1 MKQLI
6 VNADDFGLTCGVNQ
20 GIIRAHREGILTSTT
35 LMAAAGAFDHAVA
48 LALANPEL
56 GVGCHL
62 VLVGGKAV
70 APSEEIPSLA
80 DQNGNLPSSLALFAA
95 RVSLGR
101 VSPSEIERE
110 LRAQI
115 EKIRR
120 AGIEPSHVDT
130 HKHTHVHPVVM
141 EAVGKVVRDYGIK
154 RVRNPIESL
163 RDSWN
168 GVGLST
174 RLVPAGVVRVIGRRF
189 REISARYGLVSPDHF
204 LGLARTGQLGPEA
217 LRRMIEA
224 LPEGQTEIMLHPG
237 VCDDDLARTGSR
249 LQGQRQL
256 ELDGLLD
263 ADVKRTV
270 EKEGILLISY
280 CGLN

>member
-20 GIIRAHREGILTSTT
+20 GIIRAHREGILTSAT
-35 LMAAAGAFDHAVA
+35 LMATAREFDHAVA
-48 LALANPEL
+48 LALANPGL

-62 VLVGGKAV
+62 VLVGGRAV
-70 APSEEIPSLA
+70 SPAEEIPSLA
-80 DQNGNLPSSLALFAA
+80 DKDGQLPSSLAQFAA
-95 RVSLGR
+95 RVSLR
-101 VSPSEIERE
+101 SVRPAEIEWE

-115 EKIRR
+115 DKIRR

-141 EAVGKVVRDYGIK
+141 EAVGRVVRDYRIK
-154 RVRNPIESL
+154 RIRNPIENL

-168 GVGLST
+168 GVGFST
-174 RLVPAGVVRVIGRRF
+174 RLAAAGIVCLIGRRF
-189 REISARYGLVSPDHF
+189 RGISERYGLASPDHF

-217 LRRMIEA
+217 LRRMIEV
-224 LPEGQTEIMLHPG
+224 LPEGSTEIMLHPG
-237 VCDDDLARTGSR
+237 ICDDDLARTGSR
-249 LQGQRQL
+249 LQAQRQL
-256 ELDGLLD
+256 ELDGLLNP
-263 ADVKRTV
+263 DVKHTV
-270 EKEGILLISY
+270 EKEDIRLISY

>member
-6 VNADDFGLTCGVNQ
+6 VNADDFGLTRGVNQ
-20 GIIRAHREGILTSTT
+20 GIIRAHREGILTSAT
-35 LMAAAGAFDHAVA
+35 LMATAREFDHAVA
-48 LALANPEL
+48 LAQANPEL

-62 VLVGGKAV
+62 VLVGGRAV
-70 APSEEIPSLA
+70 APAEEISSLGGR
-80 DQNGNLPSSLALFAA
+80 DGQLPSSLALFAA
-95 RVSLGR
+95 RVSVGSVR
-101 VSPSEIERE
+101 PSEIERE

-115 EKIRR
+115 EKIRK

-154 RVRNPIESL
+154 RIRNPIENL

-174 RLVPAGVVRVIGRRF
+174 RLAPAGIVRVVGWRF
-189 REISARYGLVSPDHF
+189 RAISERYGLASPDHF
-204 LGLARTGQLGPEA
+204 LGLAKTGQLGPEA

-224 LPEGQTEIMLHPG
+224 LPEGNTEIMVHPG
-237 VCDDDLARTGSR
+237 TCDDDLARTGSR
-249 LQGQRQL
+249 LQGQRQM
-256 ELDGLLD
+256 ELDGLLNP
-263 ADVKRTV
+263 DVKRTV
-270 EKEGILLISY
+270 EKEGIRLISY
-280 CGLN
+280 CGLD

>member
-6 VNADDFGLTCGVNQ
+6 VNADDFGLTRGVNQ
-20 GIIRAHREGILTSTT
+20 GIIRAHREGILTSAT
-35 LMAAAGAFDHAVA
+35 LMATAREFDHAVA

-62 VLVGGKAV
+62 VLVGGRAV
-70 APSEEIPSLA
+70 APAEAVSSLA
-80 DQNGNLPSSLALFAA
+80 DRDGKLPSSLALFAA
-95 RVSLGR
+95 RVSVGR
-101 VSPSEIERE
+101 VRPSEIERE

-115 EKIRR
+115 EKIRG

-141 EAVGKVVRDYGIK
+141 EAVGRVVREYGIK
-154 RVRNPIESL
+154 RIRNPIENL

-174 RLVPAGVVRVIGRRF
+174 RLAPAGIVRVVGRRF
-189 REISARYGLVSPDHF
+189 RAISERYGLASPDHF
-204 LGLARTGQLGPEA
+204 LGLAETGQLGPEA
-217 LRRMIEA
+217 LCRMIEA
-224 LPEGQTEIMLHPG
+224 LPEGSTEIMLHPG
-237 VCDDDLARTGSR
+237 VCDDDLAKTGSR

-256 ELDGLLD
+256 ELDGVLNP
-263 ADVKRTV
+263 DVKRTV
-270 EKEGILLISY
+270 EKEGIRLISY